1 MLVVCGYAFILLI
14 DKVIIDSH
22 SSHIGHS
29 HAAQIVAG
37 DDAAAENMESPTG
50 LDGLDS
56 PGADIREALDSI
68 NLKKSKSSSV
78 AGQRPRLED
87 LRSPSGPKS
96 EKHIHNEDCRSN
108 GKTKKQM

>member
-29 HAAQIVAG
+29 HAAKIVSG
-37 DDAAAENMESPTG
+37 DDTAADSTEEPDG

-68 NLKKSKSSSV
+68 KLKRGKSASV
-78 AGQRPRLED
+78 AGPGQRP
-87 LRSPSGPKS
+87 G
-96 EKHIHNEDCRSN
+96 
-108 GKTKKQM
+108 Q